1 MKQITN
7 NYLMDCRYLV
17 NNVGFSGLRFDFS
30 KGYAAKYAGLYSRDT
45 VGLDRFVVGEFWKP
59 LSYDSAGKQLYE
71 QDKCRNELL
80 EWLDEAG
87 EGVTAFDFATKGIL
101 QVGNFQPPQE
111 YVVCDIER
119 TCIWH
124 VYSYHLKSIPF
135 ARRVYFFHF
144 ENVSDVL
151 RCIIGRGSVKHVN
164 CHLYCSIRLS
174 CAGMTTRSSFLVWQ
188 IAAG

>member
-1 MKQITN
+1 
-7 NYLMDCRYLV
+7 MDCRYLV

-45 VGLDRFVVGEFWKP
+45 VGIDRFVVGEFWKP

-101 QVGNFQPPQE
+101 QVGNSQPPHK
-111 YVVCDIER
+111 YVV
-119 TCIWH
+119 
-124 VYSYHLKSIPF
+124 
-135 ARRVYFFHF
+135 
-144 ENVSDVL
+144 
-151 RCIIGRGSVKHVN
+151 
-164 CHLYCSIRLS
+164 
-174 CAGMTTRSSFLVWQ
+174 
-188 IAAG
+188 